1 MNLLDRSKRL
11 AEVARRLRFAGAER
25 GSRLLQSGLNLLCG
39 RVCTTEHASGGP
51 FRILERRHGLVEIV
65 ERGARGGERRC
76 VIIPH
81 PERESITLAENA
93 ARHGY
98 PFAHNR
104 SGFFEAP

>member
-1 MNLLDRSKRL
+1 M
-11 AEVARRLRFAGAER
+11 V
-25 GSRLLQSGLNLLCG
+25 
-39 RVCTTEHASGGP
+39 TTEHASGGP

-93 ARHGY
+93 PRDGHR
-98 PFAHNR
+98 FAQQCL
-104 SGFFEAP
+104 GFFVALQMKK